1 MRCLRRPILF
11 GTTTVLRSYCSPK
24 AYQPPVAF
32 DIPGFTAQFLAQIK
46 GIPIA
51 TDPSKSSKELRK
63 LVKSKVLKFTDMS
76 TAPEKFRPAPR
87 AHRLLSTVGGSGFGI
102 RFTVQFNLFAGP
114 RRGTPRCINT

>member
-1 MRCLRRPILF
+1 MRCLRQPILF

-32 DIPGFTAQFLAQIK
+32 DIPDFTAQFLAQIK

-76 TAPEKFRPAPR
+76 TAPEKFFL
-87 AHRLLSTVGGSGFGI
+87 AHRLLSTVGLSGFGI

-114 RRGTPRCINT
+114 RRP